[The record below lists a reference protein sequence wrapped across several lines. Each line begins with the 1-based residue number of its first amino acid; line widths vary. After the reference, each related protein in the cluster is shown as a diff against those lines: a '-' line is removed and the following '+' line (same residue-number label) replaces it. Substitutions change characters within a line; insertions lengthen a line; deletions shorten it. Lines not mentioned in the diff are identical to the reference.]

1 MIIFTLL
8 HHTGV
13 MVQSQ
18 TYLDFSNIFSN
29 ILKKNYKHDKKK
41 CPWLNSNHVIN
52 CVAVIDIKQTIL
64 ELIFKKKKHFLSN
77 PEPLPESETMS
88 QWASVWQR
96 AEEEVEPPANSPTT
110 TCWSVFMGCTQS
122 PASKIWAWQHN
133 VKIKKKNLVLVSTR
147 RFVYDLW
154 GRPQHSGAS
163 RTERKRSSE
172 SFAFG
177 AHVNIHCLHG
187 GRGGGGG

>member
-1 MIIFTLL
+1 
-8 HHTGV
+8 

-64 ELIFKKKKHFLSN
+64 ELIFKKNKHFLSN

-133 VKIKKKNLVLVSTR
+133 VKIKKKKSGFGVNAPFRLRPLRSTTTQWCESYR
-147 RFVYDLW
+147 KEAELREFCIWSSCKHTLPSRGAGGW
-154 GRPQHSGAS
+154 GGL
-163 RTERKRSSE
+163 
-172 SFAFG
+172 
-177 AHVNIHCLHG
+177 IL
-187 GRGGGGG
+187 